1 MVLAI
6 EESEYVRVPSQ
17 VTKAGVKVG
26 IFPFGSPRIVDDDSF
41 DIMPGQSTSIRLTP
55 VNMSGFLLTWTIID
69 AAAGYYAFLGTWA
82 FPVK

>member
-26 IFPFGSPRIVDDDSF
+26 IFPFGSPRIVDDDSY
-41 DIMPGQSTSIRLTP
+41 DIMPGQSTSIRLTA
-55 VNMSGFLLTWTIID
+55 VNMSHELLMYTTN
-69 AAAGYYAFLGTWA
+69 AAESYSLFSWA
-82 FPVK
+82 QGVS